1 MNLVSGANLVIFS
14 VKYSFAAAEN
24 ALAHNILIINILL
37 KARAPF
43 GEHELSV
50 KHYHSDTYAPGCSI
64 FRRKLSMVFS
74 MRQVMVIGPTPPGTG
89 VITDAFGSIAA

>member
-14 VKYSFAAAEN
+14 VKHSFAAAEN

-37 KARAPF
+37 KARAPQR
-43 GEHELSV
+43 EHELSA
-50 KHYHSDTYAPGCSI
+50 KHYHSDTYAPGY
-64 FRRKLSMVFS
+64 FTLRRKHSMVFS

-89 VITDAFGSIAA
+89 VMTDAFGSIAA